1 MSENK
6 YEKGKIYKI
15 TDVAY
20 NDCYYRSTIE
30 PLTKRMIHHKHK
42 YLNQNASQETCVRSV
57 NSIFNKY
64 GFENCKI
71 ELVENFPCAS
81 KEELAK
87 REGHYIKNNECVN
100 KQSNVA
106 GRTKDE

>member
-20 NDCYYRSTIE
+20 NDCYYGSTIE

-42 YLNQNASQETCVRSV
+42 YFNQNTSQDTCVRSV

-81 KEELAK
+81 KEELVK
-87 REGHYIKNNECVN
+87 REGHYIKKQRVCKQTIECSGAN
-100 KQSNVA
+100 K
-106 GRTKDE
+106 R